1 MDLYGYLLRHLY
13 STEEAGAHLEDPR
26 IIYAA
31 LSEY

>member
-1 MDLYGYLLRHLY
+1 MDLYGYLLGHLY
-13 STEEAGAHLEDPR
+13 STEETGVHFENPG

>member
-13 STEEAGAHLEDPR
+13 STEETGVNFEDPR